1 MKNFDFKIDIQSFDN
16 ILEGM
21 QKRIEGRI
29 IKAIREGLNILL
41 LELKKNTPED
51 TKEMLNSYKVVDV
64 VKQWDVFV
72 GVIGNKAWHALI
84 VELGVSGRVYNY
96 HKPKGTTFY
105 RWVGNKTFERS
116 LLSVQDRIYKLVLDA
131 VW

>member
-64 VKQWDVFV
+64 VKQ
-72 GVIGNKAWHALI
+72 
-84 VELGVSGRVYNY
+84 
-96 HKPKGTTFY
+96 
-105 RWVGNKTFERS
+105 
-116 LLSVQDRIYKLVLDA
+116 
-131 VW
+131 